1 MSGVRSQET
10 GGRSNTLIAVA
21 IMVCLC
27 CLLTP
32 ASDAAPLSPA
42 DQVRVENIIYQA
54 SEAKADIAAMRLD
67 LQAARDAN
75 VAIVKERD
83 AARAATVQAIN
94 EKDRLNNSV
103 PMWIGWC
110 IWIGFKWWLFAV
122 LGTFVLRMIFVYVGG
137 PIGSV
142 GAQVTTNILGVL
154 TFFATYLTNI
164 PDNLYFRR
172 KLAASGVEAD

>member
-1 MSGVRSQET
+1 
-10 GGRSNTLIAVA
+10 
-21 IMVCLC
+21 
-27 CLLTP
+27 
-32 ASDAAPLSPA
+32 
-42 DQVRVENIIYQA
+42 
-54 SEAKADIAAMRLD
+54 
-67 LQAARDAN
+67 
-75 VAIVKERD
+75 
-83 AARAATVQAIN
+83 
-94 EKDRLNNSV
+94 
-103 PMWIGWC
+103 MWIGWC
-110 IWIGFKWWLFAV
+110 IWVGFKWWLFAV